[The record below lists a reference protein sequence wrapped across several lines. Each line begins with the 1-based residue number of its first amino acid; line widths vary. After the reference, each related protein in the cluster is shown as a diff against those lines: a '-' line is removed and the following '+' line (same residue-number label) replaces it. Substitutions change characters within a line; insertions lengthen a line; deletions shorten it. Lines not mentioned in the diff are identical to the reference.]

1 MSKNTYRTPQG
12 FKEIKC
18 CKCGVHTIK
27 VDAESKEATCFRCVS
42 KGINPESVIVTDLSP
57 EDYKEFVQKM
67 FKYGRPKSNTTES
80 PV

>member
-18 CKCGVHTIK
+18 GKCGTETVK
-27 VDAESKEATCFRCVS
+27 VDAQSTGATCFRCVS
-42 KGINPESVIVTDLSP
+42 KGINPESVILTDLSQ

-67 FKYGRPKSNTTES
+67 FKYGRPKNDPAES
-80 PV
+80 AV

>member
-18 CKCGVHTIK
+18 DKCGVHTIK
-27 VDAESKEATCFRCVS
+27 VDAESKGAICFRCVS
-42 KGINPESVIVTDLSP
+42 KGINPESVILTDLSQ

-67 FKYGRPKSNTTES
+67 FKYGRSKNDTAES